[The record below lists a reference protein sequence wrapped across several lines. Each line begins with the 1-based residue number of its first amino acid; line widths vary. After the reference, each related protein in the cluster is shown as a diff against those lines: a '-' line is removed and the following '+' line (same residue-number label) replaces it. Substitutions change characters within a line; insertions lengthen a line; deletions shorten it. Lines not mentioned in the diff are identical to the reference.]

1 MVADMAVVT
10 TTTLVV
16 TMVAMLLMV
25 TVLLTA
31 TALLTVLLLTAHIL
45 LRRLRLLRL
54 RLRHLLPGNKPVY
67 TTGAKKRGLFEPPFL
82 MTSKKGLGL
91 SAWRII
97 QVGLTEHRTHTAY
110 QFQ

>member
-16 TMVAMLLMV
+16 TMVAMLLMA

-31 TALLTVLLLTAHIL
+31 MALLTVLLLTAHIL
-45 LRRLRLLRL
+45 LRRLRLRL
-54 RLRHLLPGNKPVY
+54 RYLLPGKKPVY
-67 TTGAKKRGLFEPPFL
+67 TTGGKKRGLFEPPFL
-82 MTSKKGLGL
+82 ITSKKGSGL

>member
-45 LRRLRLLRL
+45 LRRLRL